1 MLLGRPLNEPVRKTL
16 SWQDP
21 TNQHSHPLYWW
32 FWQDPTQTPPKNQT
46 PSPISHS
53 PVCVCVCVW
62 TTGAIGF
69 ETTGRVGRGMGWNRS
84 GHVGSQHYRNLG
96 NSAAGRWWIGSMIHE
111 PIPPGKK
118 GVWKVGLFCCLTIF
132 YVENERPNGCLEG
145 RGHGMKSIIN

>member
-1 MLLGRPLNEPVRKTL
+1 MNLLEKHCLGKT
-16 SWQDP
+16 QP
-21 TNQHSHPLYWW
+21 TNIHTHYIDG
-32 FWQDPTQTPPKNQT
+32 FGRTQLKPPQKIKPHL
-46 PSPISHS
+46 PSPIHL
-53 PVCVCVCVW
+53 CVCVCVW